1 MLLPILNADHR
12 IAFGMKSDAAHR
24 HVIAAV
30 ADRINPVLFDC
41 SPELRLG
48 SRRPSVGALCINSE
62 AAKPAPVP
70 LRTARLETEIVILC
84 LPHPFDFVML

>member
-30 ADRINPVLFDC
+30 ADRITCPFVVPRMC
-41 SPELRLG
+41 LG
-48 SRRPSVGALCINSE
+48 VGAVCINSE

-84 LPHPFDFVML
+84 LPHPFDFVMP

>member
-30 ADRINPVLFDC
+30 ADRITL
-41 SPELRLG
+41 SPECAWV
-48 SRRPSVGALCINSE
+48 SAASVGAVCINNE

>member
-30 ADRINPVLFDC
+30 ADRITRPFAV
-41 SPELRLG
+41 PRMRLG
-48 SRRPSVGALCINSE
+48 LGGQCRGSCINSE

>member
-1 MLLPILNADHR
+1 MLLPILNVDHR

-30 ADRINPVLFDC
+30 ADRITCPFA
-41 SPELRLG
+41 
-48 SRRPSVGALCINSE
+48 VGAVCINNE

>member
-30 ADRINPVLFDC
+30 ADRITCPFAVPRMC
-41 SPELRLG
+41 LG
-48 SRRPSVGALCINSE
+48 LGGQCRGCMH
-62 AAKPAPVP
+62 K
-70 LRTARLETEIVILC
+70 
-84 LPHPFDFVML
+84 

>member
-1 MLLPILNADHR
+1 MLLPILNVDHR

-30 ADRINPVLFDC
+30 ADRITCPFAVPRMWV
-41 SPELRLG
+41 SAA
-48 SRRPSVGALCINSE
+48 SVGAVCINNE